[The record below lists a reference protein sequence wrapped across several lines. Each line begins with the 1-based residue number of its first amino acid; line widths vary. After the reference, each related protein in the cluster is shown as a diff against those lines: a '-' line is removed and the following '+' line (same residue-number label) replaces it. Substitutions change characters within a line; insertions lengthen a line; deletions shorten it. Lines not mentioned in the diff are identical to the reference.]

1 MPARQ
6 DGAAE
11 GLARAKGALMRE
23 AEADQVRGGK
33 ASGRRER
40 QRICSARAC
49 LALSLYTHARSSN
62 ARSDVGV

>member
-23 AEADQVRGGK
+23 AEADQVR
-33 ASGRRER
+33 AR
-40 QRICSARAC
+40 QTRYGAQADADGLQCA
-49 LALSLYTHARSSN
+49 
-62 ARSDVGV
+62 